1 MKKILA
7 LALATGAIAAPV
19 ALSHGDE
26 QRSSNRVRMVEYAFK
41 GVIVNVVVNSPGTT
55 LELDHARGL
64 GRFARWSLAGAPT
77 PFTVKL
83 DGATR
88 IRGRHGARG
97 ADVTL
102 SAGDRVEILM
112 RAPRGTAAADL
123 PPARFVFDRGPGRG
137 VVTPPAP
144 DPVTPTL
151 PPPADPPTQDPP
163 PPPPGPIFT

>member
-7 LALATGAIAAPV
+7 LALVTGAIAAPV

-26 QRSSNRVRMVEYAFK
+26 QRSSTRARMVEYGFK
-41 GVIVNVVVNSPGTT
+41 GVVVKATPTSIDI
-55 LELDHARGL
+55 DHARGL
-64 GRFARWSLAGAPT
+64 GRFARWSLAGAT
-77 PFTVKL
+77 TFTVKL
-83 DGATR
+83 DGTTR

-102 SAGDRVEILM
+102 SAGDRVQILI